1 MDAAKI
7 KNIQK
12 MITNHQ
18 DAVSRRG
25 GPSPPAPRPS
35 GAGLDR
41 DDLSKVMTN
50 DVIGKGSFD
59 PTEALK
65 K

>member
-25 GPSPPAPRPS
+25 GPSPPPPRPL

>member
-1 MDAAKI
+1 MDAAQVRKI
-7 KNIQK
+7 QN

-25 GPSPPAPRPS
+25 GPSPPSPRPA

-59 PTEALK
+59 PTEALRK
-65 K
+65 